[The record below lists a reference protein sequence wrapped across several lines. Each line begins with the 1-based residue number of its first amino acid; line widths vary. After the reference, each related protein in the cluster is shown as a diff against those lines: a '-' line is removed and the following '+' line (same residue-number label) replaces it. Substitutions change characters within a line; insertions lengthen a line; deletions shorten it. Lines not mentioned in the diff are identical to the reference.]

1 MLVVG
6 KPGSGK
12 TTVIRNLLTSKT
24 FYKKTFDHVLLISPS
39 ANKKE
44 IPIPKENMRQEFSIA
59 WIEERLMDFNR
70 KQTDRIVVRLRE
82 LDIVDKFDVA
92 RLNG

>member
-1 MLVVG
+1 
-6 KPGSGK
+6 
-12 TTVIRNLLTSKT
+12 
-24 FYKKTFDHVLLISPS
+24 
-39 ANKKE
+39 
-44 IPIPKENMRQEFSIA
+44 
-59 WIEERLMDFNR
+59 MDFNR